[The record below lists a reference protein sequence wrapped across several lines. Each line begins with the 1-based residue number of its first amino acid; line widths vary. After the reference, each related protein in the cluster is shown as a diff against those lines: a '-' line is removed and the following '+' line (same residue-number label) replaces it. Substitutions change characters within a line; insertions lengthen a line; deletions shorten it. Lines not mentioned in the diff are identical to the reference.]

1 MASDAQPSS
10 KQRNGRSHC
19 PDPGIP
25 CRPESRKR
33 RLEQS
38 ISIPAQCVVCGDR
51 ACSHHYYGVAACHG
65 CKCFFWRS
73 VKANAKYVCR
83 YGGNCAIDINGRN
96 CCRYCRFSR
105 CIQAGMKPEAVRM
118 EKQTTGELTQS
129 KQKVKPLMR
138 VSEMQT
144 NVDGSGYCPG
154 GLDYND
160 IVDIVCSFPNHSFS
174 AALAVRMEK
183 QTTGELTQSKQKV
196 KPLMRVSEMQT
207 NVDGSG
213 YCPGGL
219 DYNDIVDIVANKKQ
233 RFENCALMNSL
244 IQTERIVAEGV
255 TNIRKI
261 QTAASLREAFADPSK
276 LDVDRTPIRYGQK
289 ELPNQNGIETC
300 GRRMLVAAIDWIR
313 LIANFYE
320 LLTLD
325 DKVSLLRSCYAP
337 LTVFELC
344 AHTAKATLDRS
355 LLCLPNGFSISCNEM
370 HSSVGFLSSKMISSM
385 IDVLVKPL
393 WALGIDDIELS
404 MLKAIIILNPDAI
417 GLSSAAAQMV
427 SAFRDRVHAAL
438 YQHCIEES
446 MNATA
451 TIRFARLFHLLP
463 KITTL
468 AVQLEEHIQLSHT
481 FCEGDAMDP
490 LLCEL
495 LGDIF
500 EGNRLLLQKRPR
512 SSDSTHISTIAQ
524 HKPIRSIKFY
534 L

>member
-25 CRPESRKR
+25 CRPET
-33 RLEQS
+33 
-38 ISIPAQCVVCGDR
+38 QCVVCGDR

-105 CIQAGMKPEAVRM
+105 CIQAGMKPEGVG
-118 EKQTTGELTQS
+118 T
-129 KQKVKPLMR
+129 
-138 VSEMQT
+138 
-144 NVDGSGYCPG
+144 
-154 GLDYND
+154 
-160 IVDIVCSFPNHSFS
+160 ISF
-174 AALAVRMEK
+174 
-183 QTTGELTQSKQKV
+183 Q
-196 KPLMRVSEMQT
+196 
-207 NVDGSG
+207 
-213 YCPGGL
+213 
-219 DYNDIVDIVANKKQ
+219 
-233 RFENCALMNSL
+233 
-244 IQTERIVAEGV
+244 
-255 TNIRKI
+255 
-261 QTAASLREAFADPSK
+261 
-276 LDVDRTPIRYGQK
+276 
-289 ELPNQNGIETC
+289 
-300 GRRMLVAAIDWIR
+300 R
-313 LIANFYE
+313 LI
-320 LLTLD
+320 
-325 DKVSLLRSCYAP
+325 K
-337 LTVFELC
+337 TVL
-344 AHTAKATLDRS
+344 
-355 LLCLPNGFSISCNEM
+355 
-370 HSSVGFLSSKMISSM
+370 
-385 IDVLVKPL
+385 
-393 WALGIDDIELS
+393 
-404 MLKAIIILNPDAI
+404 DAI

-427 SAFRDRVHAAL
+427 SAFRDRVHEAF

-512 SSDSTHISTIAQ
+512 SSDSTS
-524 HKPIRSIKFY
+524 
-534 L
+534 